1 MMKCLSKKGKNSHH
15 KIKKA
20 GKFQYLNDLKYI
32 FFNVYLIEIF
42 FKNIFD
48 TMGISHNYSKKRFLG
63 LKYSWIMI
71 LSNKWLMWRNG
82 SHALPKLETSKAL
95 GLT

>member
-1 MMKCLSKKGKNSHH
+1 MISSFREGTPTLRHSHSLLGMMTEFWSREVGL
-15 KIKKA
+15 
-20 GKFQYLNDLKYI
+20 L
-32 FFNVYLIEIF
+32 
-42 FKNIFD
+42 
-48 TMGISHNYSKKRFLG
+48 GISHNYSKKRFLG